1 VKEALLSV
9 RDLRVAFGEFTAVDG
24 LSFDIAAGEVL
35 GIVGES
41 GSGKSVA
48 MMALL
53 GLTDA
58 SARVSAAQ
66 VHFVGRD
73 LLRIDAAQRRR
84 IVGKDIAIVFQ
95 DALASLN
102 PAYSVGFQIGE
113 VLAEHEGSR
122 GAAQQQ
128 RVLELLAQV
137 EIPDPVR
144 RIDAYPHQ
152 LSGGMAQRVVIA
164 MALAGRPKLLI
175 ADEPTTALD
184 VTVQAQIMALL
195 GKLQAEQN
203 LALILITHDL
213 ALVAEQAQR
222 VVVMYAGQA
231 VEQGSVPALFE
242 APRHPYTAA
251 LLAALPE
258 RHRGARRLQA
268 LGGTVPGRYDRPA
281 GCLFAPR
288 CAQAQARCQ
297 HEQPAPGQVRCF
309 FPLNASSLPLAG
321 GGLERESSS
330 GPAAPNPHPN
340 PPPGRG
346 KEPSR

>member
-1 VKEALLSV
+1 MNVPLNTTLNAPLLMV
-9 RDLRVAFGEFTAVDG
+9 RNLRVSFGAAQPPVPAVDG
-24 LSFDIAAGEVL
+24 VDFEVATGEVL

-53 GLTDA
+53 GLADA
-58 SARVSAAQ
+58 TARISADAVR
-66 VHFVGRD
+66 FDGRD
-73 LLRIDAAQRRR
+73 LLRMPGAERRR

-102 PAYSVGFQIGE
+102 PAYTVGFQIGE
-113 VLAEHEGSR
+113 VLATHEGLK
-122 GAAQQQ
+122 GAAQRA

-144 RIDAYPHQ
+144 RIDAYAHQ

-164 MALAGRPKLLI
+164 MALAGRPRLLI

-195 GKLQAEQN
+195 TRLQREQGM
-203 LALILITHDL
+203 ALILITHDL
-213 ALVAEQAQR
+213 ALVAEAAQR
-222 VVVMYAGQA
+222 VAVMYAGQV
-231 VEQGSVPALFE
+231 VETGTVPALFD
-242 APRHPYTAA
+242 APQHPYTAA

-258 RHRGARRLQA
+258 HNRGAHRLQA
-268 LGGTVPGRYDRPA
+268 LGGTVPGRFDRPV

-288 CAQAQARCQ
+288 CERVQARCRA
-297 HEQPAPGQVRCF
+297 EQPPPSNVRCF
-309 FPLNASSLPLAG
+309 FPLSALVTA
-321 GGLERESSS
+321 
-330 GPAAPNPHPN
+330 
-340 PPPGRG
+340 
-346 KEPSR
+346 